1 MYTDRIAPPAGWRDD
16 QQATRTTSQPAPNTA
31 YNADTGRWEV
41 PQRRI
46 PQPVDQEDW
55 DLWGDD
61 DDYSLAYCTPSRYR
75 SRTARQQISPRDR
88 LNEEAAHRAIVYAQ
102 YDPAFDPD
110 LHAQPVRAAKPKPA
124 KTVPAPQPV
133 SSDDPAD
140 GELPPGLSPAAWLA
154 MRHLVS
160 VARKAIADPASVN
173 YVPEAESEQPQLVVT
188 PAGLRYTAKFEYLE
202 IKQ

>member
-1 MYTDRIAPPAGWRDD
+1 M
-16 QQATRTTSQPAPNTA
+16 
-31 YNADTGRWEV
+31 
-41 PQRRI
+41 
-46 PQPVDQEDW
+46 
-55 DLWGDD
+55 
-61 DDYSLAYCTPSRYR
+61 
-75 SRTARQQISPRDR
+75 
-88 LNEEAAHRAIVYAQ
+88 YAQ

-160 VARKAIADPASVN
+160 VARKAVADPASAS
-173 YVPEAESEQPQLVVT
+173 YVPVAEEEPQLVVT
-188 PAGLRYTAKFEYLE
+188 PAGFRYTERFSYLE
-202 IKQ
+202 IKR